1 MPKLINTSAQ
11 TFRTLIEGNFVYI
24 DKTRD
29 IYNLVY
35 PPQGIY
41 FISRP
46 RRFGKS
52 VMISTLDELFRGN
65 RELFKDLWIDST
77 DYDWQSYPIIRLDF
91 SLNGVS
97 TVKQLEDA
105 IQGFLELIAKDYQV
119 SLTGFNNQSR
129 LVNLVHTLA
138 EMHDGKVVLLI
149 DEYDK
154 PITDNLLNMN
164 TAVAIRNTLR
174 NFYGVVKGLDA
185 YWRFVF
191 ITGISKFSK
200 VGIFSMMNNL
210 EDITMHPLYGTALG
224 ITEDELKETLHE
236 YIERFASKE
245 GVAFDTLLGNMRR
258 MYDGFRF
265 SANPERVYNPYSTM
279 MALKQQR
286 FANFWFSTGT
296 PTFLINL
303 LQEEDYD
310 LQELDAVEIDDLTLS
325 TYEIDNLEINPLLAQ
340 TGYITIKEEI
350 DDEDDLFESFI
361 YSYPNHEVRQ
371 AFVTH
376 LLKAYSGRKKTLNNS
391 HLRRLTRALRT
402 HNLAEFF
409 DTLNVFLAAIDYSL
423 HLKYEKFYQVL
434 FYMIFVLLGT
444 RVESEIK
451 TNIGRIDAVI
461 ELADRIYIFEFK
473 IDNDAQTALQQTM
486 DKQYYQKYRLRGK
499 AITLVGAN
507 FDTSA
512 RGLVDWK
519 KAEVDS

>member
-11 TFRTLIEGNFVYI
+11 TFRTLIEGNFVYV

-65 RELFKDLWIDST
+65 RELFKGLWIDSA
-77 DYDWQSYPIIRLDF
+77 DYDWQSYPVIRFDF
-91 SLNGVS
+91 SLKGVS
-97 TVKQLEDA
+97 TVTKLEEALDS
-105 IQGFLELIAKDYQV
+105 FLRKSAKDYAIELEGVDYQERF
-119 SLTGFNNQSR
+119 TD
-129 LVNLVHTLA
+129 LVHQLA
-138 EMHDGKVVLLI
+138 AKHDGKVVLLI

-154 PITDNLLNMN
+154 PITDNLLDMN
-164 TAVAIRNTLR
+164 TAIAIRNTLR
-174 NFYGVVKGLDA
+174 NFYGIIKGLDA

-224 ITEDELKETLHE
+224 ITEDELREHLHE
-236 YIERFASKE
+236 YIDRFAAKE
-245 GVAFDTLLGNMRR
+245 GLTFDDLLDNMRG

-265 SANPERVYNPYSTM
+265 SANPERVYNPFSTM

-310 LQELDAVEIDDLTLS
+310 LQELDAVEIDDLTMS

-361 YSYPNHEVRQ
+361 YSYPNQEVRQ
-371 AFVTH
+371 AFVTY

-423 HLKYEKFYQVL
+423 HLKYEKFYQAL

-444 RVESEIK
+444 RVETEMK

-461 ELADRIYIFEFK
+461 ELSDRIYIFEFK
-473 IDNDAQTALQQTM
+473 VDNDAQTALQQTM

-499 AITLVGAN
+499 EITLVGAN
-507 FDTSA
+507 FDTNKK
-512 RGLVDWK
+512 GLVDWK
-519 KAEVDS
+519 QEIVDS